1 MSFQRD
7 TELLDRE
14 IARQLALLAQRQELE
29 GRRGIVVGIA
39 LEFLLLDVVQK
50 AGKVSRAAIAAIHAQ
65 ANTTAIQKPMTLQ
78 AWPDPV
84 AMPTKAAKKITPVT
98 TKLVI

>member
-1 MSFQRD
+1 MCFCSV
-7 TELLDRE
+7 
-14 IARQLALLAQRQELE
+14 I
-29 GRRGIVVGIA
+29 
-39 LEFLLLDVVQK
+39 
-50 AGKVSRAAIAAIHAQ
+50 SRAAIAAIHAQ
-65 ANTTAIQKPMTLQ
+65 ANTTPIQKPMTLQ